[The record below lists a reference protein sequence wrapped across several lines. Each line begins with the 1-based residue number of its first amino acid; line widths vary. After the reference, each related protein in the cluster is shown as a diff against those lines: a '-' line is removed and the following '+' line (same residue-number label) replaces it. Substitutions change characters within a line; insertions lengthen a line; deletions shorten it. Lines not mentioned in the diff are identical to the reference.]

1 MASRRH
7 SEIFWNI
14 FFAIV
19 FFVISAIPYSFHLDG
34 QWCYDDKVAVGGN
47 PDVVLPNATIVGI
60 FQHDFWGNDIL
71 RRRKGGWT
79 HDSWRPLVTLTFRL
93 NHMIGKLDTRIYH
106 VTNVLLHSICC
117 FIAYFVIYLFAVR
130 GGAKRPDL
138 LAIIGGLL
146 FSLNPIHSESVA
158 NITCRAD
165 TMSTIVCF
173 CAALLYLKETKTNRI
188 PRLDPRVFANKTTLS
203 KTETVASP
211 SFRGALEDEED
222 DIRAEDDDNQQP
234 CFSCSCFCTAL
245 TYIFEWGFAML
256 MVILGVMCKETT
268 LTLPFVLVLLD
279 LGLSLPKTA
288 ERAQHLAYEA
298 VLKLSKR
305 ESEKTLSTPSV
316 DSDTKKEQDKALE
329 NNIDEVGR
337 VSSLSVSPWLMISSW
352 LWASIECLPLTKSLF
367 TCIFGGALYHI
378 RINVFSNGYSLQE
391 FANEAHN
398 PLAIIKNTVS
408 RLLAKAFVQSWA
420 IASTALPI
428 WLSHE
433 HQASISVTSF
443 FDYRNSLTLFMYGSL
458 FYILGWSF
466 VTLFNFPTLSVLSL
480 FNQQPQVVHTQRRL
494 FSTQRANFFRAVRLL
509 LYCSWIIVT
518 YAPSSHAFLYVAF
531 VVAERTLL
539 LPSFGTAC
547 LLAEG
552 CILLLEEEEVKGPV
566 REIEKG
572 DRIKDGLATPSK
584 TESSRPLSTSVTSFC
599 KPLSRGFLV
608 SFALTLLS
616 VYNVIRSYYRN
627 LDWANEEALI
637 TSNIALYPNNNGLS
651 IYGLGAMRLYQGRI
665 DEAEPLLWRAT
676 NETSLAEP
684 WVLLGQLYWKHKS
697 DFNKAIQC
705 MEKIERTSSPRK
717 EMLQNL
723 GLLLMVTGKAPN
735 SNATARQRAEYL
747 VLAGHKG
754 HGYPM
759 GHPNIGALASNA
771 ACVRLVSEPTRY
783 GNAHLAAELFEEA
796 FQYRHSSRPT
806 TLKNAILFYAI
817 QGHIEKAY
825 ELVGK
830 AIQYIEELRSNP
842 SLPEEG
848 QKQADD
854 FIKWYKLM
862 ELAVHTH
869 APFIASWAEQPLAV
883 GKEADDRL
891 AILGGECTL
900 ELLYW

>member
-1 MASRRH
+1 MPSRRH
-7 SEIFWNI
+7 SEIFWNF
-14 FFAIV
+14 FFALV
-19 FFVISAIPYSFHLDG
+19 FFVISALPYSFHLDG

-47 PDVVLPNATIVGI
+47 PDVVLPNATIAGI

-93 NHMIGKLDTRIYH
+93 NHMVGKLDTRIYH
-106 VTNVLLHSICC
+106 VTNVILHSICC
-117 FIAYFVIYLFAVR
+117 FIAYFVIHLFAAR
-130 GGAKRPDL
+130 GGAKRPEL
-138 LAIIGGLL
+138 HAIIGGLL
-146 FSLNPIHSESVA
+146 FALNPIHSESVA

-173 CAALLYLKETKTNRI
+173 CAALLYVKETKSNRV
-188 PRLDPRVFANKTTLS
+188 PRLDPRVYAKMAPLLS
-203 KTETVASP
+203 AEAVKSL
-211 SFRGALEDEED
+211 SFRGVLEDED
-222 DIRAEDDDNQQP
+222 RAEDDEYQQP
-234 CFSCSCFCTAL
+234 CFSCSCFCSSL
-245 TYIFEWGFAML
+245 TYLFEWGFAMVL
-256 MVILGVMCKETT
+256 IILGVMCKETT

-288 ERAQHLAYEA
+288 ERAQNLAYEA
-298 VLKLSKR
+298 VSKLR
-305 ESEKTLSTPSV
+305 ETDKTSLSLSSSSSSSA
-316 DSDTKKEQDKALE
+316 DSDGKKENEKVLE
-329 NNIDEVGR
+329 NIKDEVDGR
-337 VSSLSVSPWLMISSW
+337 VSSFSITPWLMFSSW
-352 LWASIECLPLTKSLF
+352 MWASFECLPITKSLF
-367 TCIFGGALYHI
+367 TCLFGGALYHV

-443 FDYRNSLTLFMYGSL
+443 LDYRNFLTLFMFGSL

-466 VTLFNFPTLSVLSL
+466 STLFQFPTLSVTSL
-480 FNQQPQVVHTQRRL
+480 LNRPQVDLTQRRL
-494 FSTQRANFFRAVRLL
+494 FSTQRANFFRALRLL
-509 LYCSWIIVT
+509 LFCSWIIVT

-547 LLAEG
+547 LLAEMF
-552 CILLLEEEEVKGPV
+552 ILFLEEGDGKGVKGDG
-566 REIEKG
+566 EKS
-572 DRIKDGLATPSK
+572 DRINDGVNTPTKSE
-584 TESSRPLSTSVTSFC
+584 TPRTVLSMRSFC
-599 KPLSRGFLV
+599 KPSRGFLV
-608 SFALTLLS
+608 ILSLLLIS
-616 VYNVIRSYYRN
+616 SYNFIRSYLRN

-637 TSNIALYPNNNGLS
+637 TSNIALYPVNNGLS

-684 WVLLGQLYWKHKS
+684 WVLLGQLYWKHRG
-697 DFNKAIQC
+697 DFTKAIQC

-771 ACVRLVSEPTRY
+771 ACVRLVSEPDRY
-783 GNAHLAAELFEEA
+783 GNANVAAELFEES
-796 FQYRHSSRPT
+796 FQYRHSSRPS

-817 QGHIEKAY
+817 QGRIEKAY

-830 AIQYIEELRSNP
+830 AIQYIEELRANP

-869 APFIASWAEQPLAV
+869 APYIASWAEQPLAV

>member
-1 MASRRH
+1 MASGRRH
-7 SEIFWNI
+7 FSG
-14 FFAIV
+14 FFNFLGASFLFI
-19 FFVISAIPYSFHLDG
+19 ISALPYIFHLDG

-47 PDVVLPNATIVGI
+47 PDVVLPNATIIGI

-93 NHMIGKLDTRIYH
+93 NHIIGKLDTRVYH
-106 VTNVLLHSICC
+106 ATNVLLHSLCC
-117 FIAYFVIYLFAVR
+117 FIAYFVIYLFATR
-130 GGAKRPDL
+130 GGSKRPEFHAL
-138 LAIIGGLL
+138 IGGLL
-146 FSLNPIHSESVA
+146 FALNPIHSESVA

-173 CAALLYLKETKTNRI
+173 CAALLYVKETKTNKV
-188 PRLDPRVFANKTTLS
+188 PRLDPTVFINVASLELK
-203 KTETVASP
+203 ETMNSP
-211 SFRGALEDEED
+211 SFQDKLEGKETNRINDADDDVEEEED
-222 DIRAEDDDNQQP
+222 HQP
-234 CFSCSCFCTAL
+234 CFSCFCFCSGL
-245 TYIFEWGFAML
+245 FLLFEWSLAMV
-256 MVILGVMCKETT
+256 MIILGVMCKETT

-288 ERAQHLAYEA
+288 ERAQTLLYETG
-298 VLKLSKR
+298 LKLKLQELTSTEKEENKKNEKISKDM
-305 ESEKTLSTPSV
+305 LPS
-316 DSDTKKEQDKALE
+316 K
-329 NNIDEVGR
+329 
-337 VSSLSVSPWLMISSW
+337 SLITPWLMISSW
-352 LWASIECLPLTKSLF
+352 MWAAFECLPLTKSFF
-367 TCIFGGALYHI
+367 TCLFGAALYHV
-378 RINVFSNGYSLQE
+378 RINVFSNGYSLQD

-398 PLAIIKNTVS
+398 PLANLKDTFQ

-433 HQASISVTSF
+433 HQASILVTSLL
-443 FDYRNSLTLFMYGSL
+443 DYRNSLTLLMFGSGL
-458 FYILGWSF
+458 YFLYWSIS
-466 VTLFNFPTLSVLSL
+466 TLLIFPSISLSL
-480 FNQQPQVVHTQRRL
+480 LEKPMIDSVRKRDFTRQRI
-494 FSTQRANFFRAVRLL
+494 NFFRAVRFL
-509 LYCSWIIVT
+509 LYSSWLIVT

-552 CILLLEEEEVKGPV
+552 FLLFLEEDEGKEKDVIVEGTSTPNKLEKV
-566 REIEKG
+566 RNLSSSSTFCKTSP
-572 DRIKDGLATPSK
+572 RGLLVILSLCM
-584 TESSRPLSTSVTSFC
+584 LST
-599 KPLSRGFLV
+599 
-608 SFALTLLS
+608 
-616 VYNVIRSYYRN
+616 YNFVRSYYRN

-637 TSNIALYPNNNGLS
+637 TSNIALYPTNNGLS

-676 NETSLAEP
+676 NETTLAEP
-684 WVLLGQLYWKHKS
+684 WVLLGQLYWKHKNDLS
-697 DFNKAIQC
+697 KAIQC
-705 MEKIERTSSPRK
+705 LEKIERTSSPRK

-735 SNATARQRAEYL
+735 TNATARQRAEYL

-783 GNAHLAAELFEEA
+783 GNANLAAELFEES
-796 FQYRHSSRPT
+796 FQYRHSSRPS
-806 TLKNAILFYAI
+806 TLKNAILFFAI

-842 SLPEEG
+842 NLPEEG
-848 QKQADD
+848 HKQADD

-869 APFIASWAEQPLAV
+869 APYIASWAELPPVV

-891 AILGGECTL
+891 ALIGGECTL